1 MAEKIICPTCGAELD
16 EGTTVCPYCR
26 VSFVVEDKQ
35 EVLEEVEEILDEGM
49 PEAEE
54 VLAED
59 AEEVVEEVVEEVE
72 EVLAEDAEEVE
83 EAMEE
88 LEQSEEE
95 AEELREEAL
104 ELDESDELGDDLG
117 LGEGFDDLESE
128 FAEMEFEDMEAVSIS
143 SEDDKKYASGFP
155 DWDLLPPQ

>member
-88 LEQSEEE
+88 LSRALTEDYDGQNFTLLYTECLRTLRKAYLKKLYEQHRLLADELERRDDPGF
-95 AEELREEAL
+95 LREL
-104 ELDESDELGDDLG
+104 EESQRIKKEMDD
-117 LGEGFDDLESE
+117 
-128 FAEMEFEDMEAVSIS
+128 V
-143 SEDDKKYASGFP
+143 
-155 DWDLLPPQ
+155 